1 MAALATMQSIF
12 LPTPAA
18 RFSTRAA
25 PSLPWLTPSR
35 LAQRALRNGNMAV
48 RCAVVQQERDPPK
61 EAMSDD
67 PAAVPPSTQAASK
80 NASPSITDLLKFS
93 SPVPE
98 RINGRL
104 AMLGFVSAIGAE
116 LISGQDVFS
125 QISHGGFQLFLG
137 ATILF
142 SIASFVPF
150 FKGVDVESKSKGFM
164 NSDAELL
171 NGRLAMLGLVAL
183 AVTEFAKGGALV

>member
-1 MAALATMQSIF
+1 MAASAIMQSIF
-12 LPTPAA
+12 IPTPSAA
-18 RFSTRAA
+18 SGLSTRAA
-25 PSLPWLTPSR
+25 PISLAGFGR
-35 LAQRALRNGNMAV
+35 RARRNANMGV
-48 RCAVVQQERDPPK
+48 KCALQQEGDNIPEE
-61 EAMSDD
+61 EAATS
-67 PAAVPPSTQAASK
+67 SASK
-80 NASPSITDLLKFS
+80 MSSPSITDLLEFS
-93 SPVPE
+93 SPAPE

-116 LISGQDVFS
+116 LLSGQDVFS
-125 QISHGGFQLFLG
+125 QLSHGGLQLFLG

-142 SIASFVPF
+142 SVASFVPF
-150 FKGVDVESKSKGFM
+150 FKGVDVESKSRGFM

>member
-18 RFSTRAA
+18 RLSTRAA

-48 RCAVVQQERDPPK
+48 RCAVVQ
-61 EAMSDD
+61 EALSDD

-80 NASPSITDLLKFS
+80 KASPSITDLLKFS

-125 QISHGGFQLFLG
+125 QISHGGFQLFVG

>member
-1 MAALATMQSIF
+1 MAASATMQSIF

-18 RFSTRAA
+18 RLSTRAA
-25 PSLPWLTPSR
+25 PSLAWLTPSR

-61 EAMSDD
+61 EAMSVD
-67 PAAVPPSTQAASK
+67 PAAVPPSTQATSK
-80 NASPSITDLLKFS
+80 KASPSITDLLEFS
-93 SPVPE
+93 SPAPE

-116 LISGQDVFS
+116 LLSGQDVFS

-150 FKGVDVESKSKGFM
+150 FKGVDVESKSQGFM

>member
-1 MAALATMQSIF
+1 MAASATVQSIF

-18 RFSTRAA
+18 RLSTRAA
-25 PSLPWLTPSR
+25 PSLPWLTPTS
-35 LAQRALRNGNMAV
+35 
-48 RCAVVQQERDPPK
+48 
-61 EAMSDD
+61 
-67 PAAVPPSTQAASK
+67 STQAQAASK
-80 NASPSITDLLKFS
+80 KASPSITDLLEFS
-93 SPVPE
+93 SPGAE

-116 LISGQDVFS
+116 LLSGQDVFS

-150 FKGVDVESKSKGFM
+150 SKGVDVESKSKGFM
-164 NSDAELL
+164 TSDAELL
-171 NGRLAMLGLVAL
+171 IGR
-183 AVTEFAKGGALV
+183 